1 MTATRSA
8 KRHAECD
15 LQLSTC
21 TKIGEFKSVMQTP
34 TTCAKES
41 SECVTE
47 QTQRTGFFKAEQYST
62 GDK

>member
-1 MTATRSA
+1 MTATRGA
-8 KRHAECD
+8 KRHKECD
-15 LQLSTC
+15 LQLSIC

-34 TTCAKES
+34 TTCTKES

-47 QTQRTGFFKAEQYST
+47 QTQWIFKAEQQST